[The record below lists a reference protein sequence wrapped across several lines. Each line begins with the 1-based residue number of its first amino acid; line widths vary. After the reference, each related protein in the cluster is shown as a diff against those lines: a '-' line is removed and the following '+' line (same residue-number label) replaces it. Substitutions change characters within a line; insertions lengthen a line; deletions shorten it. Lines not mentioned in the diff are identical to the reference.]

1 MLRRY
6 LLWFFVQV
14 WHRPGSHRSARKGP
28 YGEGSSFLIKA
39 SILGLFIIAS
49 IFPNFPFPGSPD
61 LDPEPAAL
69 LCLRD
74 VQGEQLQVRR
84 RQEAHHPTVLDYYTA
99 NICNFQLVQ
108 GVSYF
113 LDLMAIN
120 TDYSH

>member
-1 MLRRY
+1 MVVFYEQLKVRSSELSVQPFTR
-6 LLWFFVQV
+6 LFF
-14 WHRPGSHRSARKGP
+14 
-28 YGEGSSFLIKA
+28 
-39 SILGLFIIAS
+39 IAS
-49 IFPNFPFPGSPD
+49 IFSNFPFPGSPD